1 MKPIF
6 NYRVSKIKHCIPY
19 IHFGITLFLPV
30 SGNGQNM
37 KSNKTLCS
45 FRFSKEHITKLKRI
59 AKLRKTSMTEVL
71 EAAIVSIPLV
81 NKKKVATRPSQ

>member
-1 MKPIF
+1 MK
-6 NYRVSKIKHCIPY
+6 N
-19 IHFGITLFLPV
+19 
-30 SGNGQNM
+30 
-37 KSNKTLCS
+37 NKTLCS
-45 FRFSKEHITKLKRI
+45 FRFSKEHITKLKRL